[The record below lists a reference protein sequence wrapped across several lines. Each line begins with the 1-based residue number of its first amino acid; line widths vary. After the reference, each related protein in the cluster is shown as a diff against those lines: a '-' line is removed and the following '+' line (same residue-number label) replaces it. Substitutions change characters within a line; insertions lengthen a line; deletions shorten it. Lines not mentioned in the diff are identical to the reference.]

1 MGSDPCFPFH
11 MRHFFRTNLTPAD
24 AIQSA
29 DVFFASLKMQTVAS
43 TSRSRT
49 YRGVVGE
56 PDVPAT
62 VRITAK
68 PEGGHYTFVEAVT
81 DQMGESRIDRNVK
94 RFFVTLHRKAEP
106 THALEAAY

>member
-1 MGSDPCFPFH
+1 
-11 MRHFFRTNLTPAD
+11 MRHFYRTSQTPAD
-24 AIQSA
+24 VIAAA
-29 DVFFASLKMQTVAS
+29 DTFFPAMGLSTVAS
-43 TSRSRT
+43 SHRSRT

-56 PDVPAT
+56 PEVMST
-62 VRITAK
+62 IQVTAK

-94 RFFVTLHRKAEP
+94 RFFVTLHRQVDS

>member
-1 MGSDPCFPFH
+1 
-11 MRHFFRTNLTPAD
+11 MRHFFRTHLTPAEVIEAAD
-24 AIQSA
+24 PFFSA
-29 DVFFASLKMQTVAS
+29 LELQTV
-43 TSRSRT
+43 TSSARLRT

-56 PDVPAT
+56 PEVPVT
-62 VRITAK
+62 VQITAK